1 MEKWKK
7 VRKERKERKKFS
19 TEMPLAWNT
28 KACRLG

>member
-7 VRKERKERKKFS
+7 VGKEKYKFS